1 MDHSLLILY
10 TQSIYTTLIIGHKKD
25 RASDFIAH
33 RRLGT
38 RTVHRTIACSHASLT
53 AIHQCRRNGTR
64 RLTHTLLG
72 GGEPRLQMHRRFA
85 APAQAVESRVLGARR
100 ILGSAQHGQALGLLV
115 RIPWQSR
122 RRRRRR
128 QRRQRRRRR
137 RSRLRRQW
145 RLRRWWRRWRERRAA
160 RRRRRRRRKRLLLP
174 IGVASLLLWRNE
186 PFEHRCDAAS
196 PFPPKNLRIR
206 RREHAHGCRQ
216 HRDRAA
222 PPRKVFR
229 AQRSSRRKA
238 RARPNIPATSA
249 ERARRGP
256 GGARRRARRSRAAQR
271 DGAYAIVR

>member
-115 RIPWQSR
+115 RTISTSFVPT
-122 RRRRRR
+122 
-128 QRRQRRRRR
+128 
-137 RSRLRRQW
+137 
-145 RLRRWWRRWRERRAA
+145 
-160 RRRRRRRRKRLLLP
+160 
-174 IGVASLLLWRNE
+174 SLSSALWM
-186 PFEHRCDAAS
+186 H
-196 PFPPKNLRIR
+196 
-206 RREHAHGCRQ
+206 
-216 HRDRAA
+216 
-222 PPRKVFR
+222 
-229 AQRSSRRKA
+229 
-238 RARPNIPATSA
+238 
-249 ERARRGP
+249 
-256 GGARRRARRSRAAQR
+256 
-271 DGAYAIVR
+271 AIVYRFSASVVARTPSDVAVCIAHQASMSVQKRPR